1 MTEILNELSETV
13 YIADTE
19 TYELLFLN
27 AAGRHFL
34 DVNDSYEGKKCY
46 EVLQHRTERARFVQT
61 QNFQPQVFMNGISLI
76 LFPTG
81 TIC

>member
-1 MTEILNELSETV
+1 MKFSSTEQN
-13 YIADTE
+13 
-19 TYELLFLN
+19 
-27 AAGRHFL
+27 
-34 DVNDSYEGKKCY
+34 
-46 EVLQHRTERARFVQT
+46 RARFVQT